1 MSLNRMMVIIVG
13 VLCIAA
19 LAIVAV
25 ANNGIDGAVLT
36 AGFAIIGRLVG
47 WQGARIADKVLE
59 KKK

>member
-25 ANNGIDGAVLT
+25 ANGIDGAVLT
-36 AGFAIIGRLVG
+36 AGFAIIGGLVG
-47 WQGARIADKVLE
+47 YQGARIADKVRE